1 MSSTVISNSFP
12 SESLCVAV
20 SASPSRNTSGRSMPA
35 SEAKELSCNPG
46 NEPSEFELGHFGT
59 DGTCPI
65 TLPKPPLPP
74 LPTLQKLAPLARRS
88 WLQSPVGPCSA
99 RCMAS
104 MLDLGDNASRLPCG
118 SLCFLSCELKL
129 PNVLKVPEPIGESN
143 EPDAPNS
150 EPLHPAPFSSPS
162 MRGLKCVCDAS
173 TSPSPPPGREF
184 PPSASDAREVDGPA
198 EFGSDP
204 AGVVIVGVALSCPPV
219 SSCDELAVCSSDNS
233 IPTCESNAR
242 PIASRI
248 RCRLPDSRDANRS
261 ARPHAL
267 NQC

>member
-1 MSSTVISNSFP
+1 MVVGQDKLRVEAKISLPTKLNSPCSSCHPRSYRILSLANHFVSQCRRPHRETPVGGVRRRQSRQVCAIIATVALSVHL
-12 SESLCVAV
+12 SLQ
-20 SASPSRNTSGRSMPA
+20 RQHMIRTSGRSMPA

-143 EPDAPNS
+143 EPDAPTKDH
-150 EPLHPAPFSSPS
+150 L
-162 MRGLKCVCDAS
+162 C
-173 TSPSPPPGREF
+173 
-184 PPSASDAREVDGPA
+184 
-198 EFGSDP
+198 
-204 AGVVIVGVALSCPPV
+204 
-219 SSCDELAVCSSDNS
+219 
-233 IPTCESNAR
+233 
-242 PIASRI
+242 
-248 RCRLPDSRDANRS
+248 
-261 ARPHAL
+261 
-267 NQC
+267 